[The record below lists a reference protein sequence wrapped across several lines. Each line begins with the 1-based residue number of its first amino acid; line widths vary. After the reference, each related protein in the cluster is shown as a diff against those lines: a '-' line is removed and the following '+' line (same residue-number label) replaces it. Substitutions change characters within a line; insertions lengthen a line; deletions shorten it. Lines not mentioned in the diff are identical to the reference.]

1 MSEKNLNETAAM
13 DSLKPTPNGS
23 SRAAMMAQAM
33 MAFSNMSVED
43 LSHFLNDSL
52 AQVGKEAQH
61 VPDANAAKNKASVNM
76 KEDINE
82 MFGEDLSEELKNKAT
97 TLFEAHVAQRVALE
111 VAHLQDQF
119 ATQLTE
125 SVDAGLESVVEN
137 LNKYVQYAA
146 DLYMTENELAIENG
160 LKLEIAE
167 EMMHKIKNVFVESYI
182 DIPESKV
189 DVLEVMTSK
198 VSELEDKVNDVVAQN
213 IELMAAL
220 IDKERDSVF
229 EEFKTGLTVTQ
240 IEKFKNLAEGLTYN
254 TVDELKK
261 KLSTLKE
268 ATFNIKTEKTGIIKE
283 ESDVTEIDDK
293 GNSMFDDTKKPS
305 APKMKSYLDA
315 LAKNNSTRI

>member
-1 MSEKNLNETAAM
+1 MSEKNLNETAAA

-23 SRAAMMAQAM
+23 TKAAMMAQAM
-33 MAFSNMSVED
+33 MTFSNMSKED

-52 AQVGKEAQH
+52 AQVGKEAEH
-61 VPDANAAKNKASVNM
+61 IPSGVDVKNRASVNM

-111 VAHLQDQF
+111 VANLQDQY

-125 SVDAGLESVVEN
+125 SVDAGLESIVEN

-167 EMMHKIKNVFVESYI
+167 DMMHKIKNVFVESYI
-182 DIPESKV
+182 EIPESKV

-213 IELMAAL
+213 I
-220 IDKERDSVF
+220 
-229 EEFKTGLTVTQ
+229 
-240 IEKFKNLAEGLTYN
+240 
-254 TVDELKK
+254 
-261 KLSTLKE
+261 
-268 ATFNIKTEKTGIIKE
+268 
-283 ESDVTEIDDK
+283 
-293 GNSMFDDTKKPS
+293 
-305 APKMKSYLDA
+305 
-315 LAKNNSTRI
+315 